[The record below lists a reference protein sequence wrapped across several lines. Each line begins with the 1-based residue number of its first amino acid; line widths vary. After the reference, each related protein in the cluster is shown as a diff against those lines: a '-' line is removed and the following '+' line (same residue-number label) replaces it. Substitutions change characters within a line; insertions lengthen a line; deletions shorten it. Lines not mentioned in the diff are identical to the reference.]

1 MFLWPKKTR
10 LDDSPSSGE
19 WPADSP
25 IHACQCKKRGS
36 YASPPPPPLNLPSCF
51 QKITSHRGFAETVT
65 QSRIRDTRVIHCLG
79 PGCTTLELSLAQ
91 LGVSVS
97 PLNGFP
103 IRDSVET
110 PWGQKKQEKCK
121 PVPVVLT
128 KTPPIKVKAVSR

>member
-1 MFLWPKKTR
+1 MTPHPQENGLQTV
-10 LDDSPSSGE
+10 PSMLANARKGG
-19 WPADSP
+19 PTQA
-25 IHACQCKKRGS
+25 
-36 YASPPPPPLNLPSCF
+36 PPLNLPSCF

-65 QSRIRDTRVIHCLG
+65 QSRIRDTRATHCLG

-97 PLNGFP
+97 LLNGLP